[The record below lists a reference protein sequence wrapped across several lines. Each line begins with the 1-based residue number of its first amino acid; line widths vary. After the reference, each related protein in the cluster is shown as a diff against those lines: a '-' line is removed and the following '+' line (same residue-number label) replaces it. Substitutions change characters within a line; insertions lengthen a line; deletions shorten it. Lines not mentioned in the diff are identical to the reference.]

1 MLAQNHT
8 MEQIGVLAETKLKTL
23 INTLIG
29 RKSQVITE
37 SRSVMVE
44 IGGVVFR
51 NPGLSGVEIITPEW
65 GMNEK
70 MEFYFHNSD
79 GNLNNFES
87 EFISKYFQILK
98 QVLSV
103 SDEVEFTQDGI
114 KKIEISFPAYASE

>member
-1 MLAQNHT
+1 MLEKDT
-8 MEQIGVLAETKLKTL
+8 MKTIGELAENKLKAL

-37 SRSVMVE
+37 SRSIMVE
-44 IGGVVFR
+44 IENVQFR

-70 MEFYFHNSD
+70 MEFYFHSSD

-87 EFISKYFQILK
+87 EFISRYFQVLK